1 MRILGV
7 DWGSK
12 RIGLAI
18 AESEHGIV
26 SPRSNLTP
34 TGTLKLDA
42 QNILEVAKREQAV
55 QIVLGLPIE
64 PGGEEG
70 KMARLVRQL
79 AGNIEGVLP
88 VAFVDE
94 TLTSVEA
101 IGAMAEAGLKASERR
116 KKVDAEA
123 ACRILERY
131 LEQA

>member
-1 MRILGV
+1 LRILGV

-26 SPRSNLTP
+26 SPRSNLVP

-42 QNILEVAKREQAV
+42 QNILDAAKREEAGLV
-55 QIVLGLPIE
+55 VVGLPIE
-64 PGGEEG
+64 PDGQEG

-101 IGAMAEAGLKASERR
+101 ISAMAEAGLKASERR

>member
-7 DWGSK
+7 DWGFK

-26 SPRSNLTP
+26 SPRSNLVP
-34 TGTLKLDA
+34 TGTLILDA
-42 QNILEVAKREQAV
+42 QKISEAATREGATLV
-55 QIVLGLPIE
+55 VLGLPIE
-64 PGGEEG
+64 PEGVEG

-79 AGNIEGVLP
+79 AGNIEDIIP

-94 TLTSVEA
+94 SLTSVEA
-101 IGAMAEAGLKASERR
+101 MSAMAEAGLKASERK